1 MSFVHLHSHSEY
13 SLLDGASR
21 IKEMF
26 ARAKELEMPAVAL
39 TDHGVMYGAIPF
51 YLAGKSAG
59 VKPLVG
65 MEAYVAPNSRLDR
78 STRAE
83 GSYHHLTL
91 ISSNLKGYQ
100 NLVKLSSLGFIEGY
114 DQRTRR
120 PRLDREILARHNE
133 GLIVLSGCLS
143 GELAKN
149 VVNGRLPEAMQTAR
163 DYQEIFGDHY
173 FLEIQQQGVQGQEM
187 LNVEIRRIGKELGIP
202 LVATNDSHYTCK
214 EDAEAHDILLCI
226 QTGKELSDT
235 KRMKF
240 DTDEFYM
247 KSREEMLKAFPDYN
261 DAVENTIGVAEMCDL
276 EIDMYKMLLPTFEVP
291 EGHTIQSYLRQ
302 QAELGM
308 RRRFQ
313 PLTKEVEDRLNMELR
328 VIDEMG
334 FSAYFLI
341 VSDFVQWAKS
351 QKIRVGPGR
360 GSVGGSI
367 VAYCLAITELDP
379 IRWKLGFERFLNP
392 GRKSMPDI
400 DIDLDDRRRGEVIKY
415 VSQKYGED
423 RVAQIITFST
433 IKAKAAIRDGARVL
447 GMPYAVGDRLAKM
460 YPPLILGKEA
470 PFDACFDKN
479 YEWPPHT
486 GHNDAFSSAQE
497 LRQAYETEDVSK
509 QVIETARKLEG
520 LRRQHSVHA
529 AGVVIGRE
537 PLTNICPVQRTD
549 GDIVTQYEM
558 GAIEQIG
565 LLKMD
570 FLGLRN
576 LTVIGDTILHM
587 KDNRGIE
594 VDPDKLPLDDPKA
607 YKLLQDGNTAGVF
620 QMESG
625 GMTRLCRQLR
635 PDRFEEIAALIAL
648 YRPGPMDEIPRY
660 VKGKH
665 DPTSVSFFHTLLTEV
680 LADTNG
686 VIVYQEQVTEILQVV
701 AGFSPQDADMIRYAI
716 GKKKTSELVKWEV
729 QFHTGAQ
736 AAGLTT
742 QESQGLWDLI
752 KPFAGYSFNRAH
764 ANGYGLVAYQTTW
777 LKANYPVEYL
787 AALLTSAKD
796 RNDKMPMYLAE
807 TRTMG
812 VKVLPPSVN
821 ESDLDFKPRGDDILF
836 GLSAIR
842 NVGESVA
849 ERLIAARSKGGPFS
863 SFDDFC
869 RRVDPS
875 CLNKKVIES
884 LAKAGGF
891 DCLGVKR
898 APLLDRDPKNGGLCM
913 SERAARLVEAVL
925 AERKAEEAGQYSFFA
940 GEPEAPNFSAP
951 GVTVTFDGV
960 GDDIPNSELLKAE
973 KEMLGFYVSEHPLA
987 AIEGAMRTQIEVE
1000 IPQLADGPDGA
1011 IKTVGGILSRMTRK
1025 FTKKGDIWY
1034 AGVLE
1039 DLKANVEVTFWP
1051 NTVNE
1056 TSPELLCD
1064 DAIVIIKGRV
1074 ELRDEAVKLMV
1085 MKVTR
1090 PNITGAA
1097 EVLRIK
1103 LPAESLT
1110 QKRIDDLKAV
1120 LSSHPGSSPVHLHL
1134 SGGRKGDTV
1143 LKLGGG
1149 FTVELRNG
1157 LYGELQSV
1165 LGAGALLGGEKEP
1178 VPAARGNGWRN

>member
-1 MSFVHLHSHSEY
+1 MIGPSYTAVVPLPQWTQEANTLSFVHLHSHSEY

-51 YLAGKSAG
+51 YLAGKAAG

-78 STRAE
+78 STRQE
-83 GSYHHLTL
+83 GSYHHLTM

-120 PRLDREILARHNE
+120 PRLDREILDKYNE
-133 GLIVLSGCLS
+133 GIIVLSGCLS

-149 VVNGRLPEAMQTAR
+149 IVNGRLPEAMQTAR
-163 DYQEIFGDHY
+163 DYREIFGDRY

-187 LNVEIRRIGKELGIP
+187 LNVEVRRIGKELGIP

-247 KSREEMLKAFPDYN
+247 KSREEMVQAFPDYQ
-261 DAVENTIGVAEMCDL
+261 DAVENTVGVAEMCDL

-291 EGHTIQSYLRQ
+291 EGHTIQSYLRE
-302 QAELGM
+302 QAALGM
-308 RRRFQ
+308 RRRYQ

-470 PFDACFDKN
+470 PFAACFDKN

-486 GHNDAFSSAQE
+486 GHNDAFSAAQE

-537 PLTNICPVQRTD
+537 PLNNICPVQRTD

-565 LLKMD
+565 L
-570 FLGLRN
+570 
-576 LTVIGDTILHM
+576 
-587 KDNRGIE
+587 
-594 VDPDKLPLDDPKA
+594 
-607 YKLLQDGNTAGVF
+607 
-620 QMESG
+620 
-625 GMTRLCRQLR
+625 
-635 PDRFEEIAALIAL
+635 
-648 YRPGPMDEIPRY
+648 
-660 VKGKH
+660 
-665 DPTSVSFFHTLLTEV
+665 
-680 LADTNG
+680 
-686 VIVYQEQVTEILQVV
+686 
-701 AGFSPQDADMIRYAI
+701 
-716 GKKKTSELVKWEV
+716 
-729 QFHTGAQ
+729 
-736 AAGLTT
+736 
-742 QESQGLWDLI
+742 
-752 KPFAGYSFNRAH
+752 
-764 ANGYGLVAYQTTW
+764 
-777 LKANYPVEYL
+777 
-787 AALLTSAKD
+787 
-796 RNDKMPMYLAE
+796 
-807 TRTMG
+807 
-812 VKVLPPSVN
+812 
-821 ESDLDFKPRGDDILF
+821 
-836 GLSAIR
+836 
-842 NVGESVA
+842 
-849 ERLIAARSKGGPFS
+849 
-863 SFDDFC
+863 
-869 RRVDPS
+869 
-875 CLNKKVIES
+875 
-884 LAKAGGF
+884 
-891 DCLGVKR
+891 
-898 APLLDRDPKNGGLCM
+898 
-913 SERAARLVEAVL
+913 
-925 AERKAEEAGQYSFFA
+925 
-940 GEPEAPNFSAP
+940 
-951 GVTVTFDGV
+951 
-960 GDDIPNSELLKAE
+960 
-973 KEMLGFYVSEHPLA
+973 
-987 AIEGAMRTQIEVE
+987 
-1000 IPQLADGPDGA
+1000 
-1011 IKTVGGILSRMTRK
+1011 
-1025 FTKKGDIWY
+1025 
-1034 AGVLE
+1034 
-1039 DLKANVEVTFWP
+1039 
-1051 NTVNE
+1051 
-1056 TSPELLCD
+1056 
-1064 DAIVIIKGRV
+1064 
-1074 ELRDEAVKLMV
+1074 
-1085 MKVTR
+1085 
-1090 PNITGAA
+1090 
-1097 EVLRIK
+1097 
-1103 LPAESLT
+1103 
-1110 QKRIDDLKAV
+1110 
-1120 LSSHPGSSPVHLHL
+1120 
-1134 SGGRKGDTV
+1134 
-1143 LKLGGG
+1143 
-1149 FTVELRNG
+1149 
-1157 LYGELQSV
+1157 
-1165 LGAGALLGGEKEP
+1165 
-1178 VPAARGNGWRN
+1178 

>member
-1 MSFVHLHSHSEY
+1 
-13 SLLDGASR
+13 
-21 IKEMF
+21 MF
-26 ARAKELEMPAVAL
+26 ARAKMLEMPAIAL
-39 TDHGVMYGAIPF
+39 TDHGVMYGAVPF
-51 YLAGKSAG
+51 YLAGRSAG
-59 VKPLVG
+59 VKPLIG

-78 STRAE
+78 SSRQQQ
-83 GSYHHLTL
+83 SYHHLTM
-91 ISSNLKGYQ
+91 IAADKSGYQ
-100 NLVKLSSLGFIEGY
+100 NLVRLSSLGFLEGY

-120 PRLDREILARHNE
+120 PRLDRELLDKYRE
-133 GLIVLSGCLS
+133 GIVVLSGCLS

-149 VVNGRLPEAMQTAR
+149 VVNGRLEEARKTAHAYR
-163 DYQEIFGDHY
+163 EIFGDRY
-173 FLEIQQQGVQGQEM
+173 FLEIQQQGVEGQEM
-187 LNVEIRRIGKELGIP
+187 LNQQIRKIGQEMNIP

-240 DTDEFYM
+240 DTDQFYL
-247 KSREEMLKAFPDYN
+247 KSRQEMLDAFPDYQ
-261 DAVENTIGVAEMCDL
+261 DAVDNTVGVAELCDVEL
-276 EIDMYKMLLPTFEVP
+276 EFHQMLLPTFEVP
-291 EGHTIQSYLRQ
+291 EGHTITSFLLEQTELGLRRRYQ
-302 QAELGM
+302 PVTKQAE
-308 RRRFQ
+308 
-313 PLTKEVEDRLNMELR
+313 DRMHMELR

-341 VSDFVQWAKS
+341 VADFVQWAKN

-367 VAYCLAITELDP
+367 VAYCLGITELDP
-379 IRWKLGFERFLNP
+379 LRWKLGFERFLNP

-423 RVAQIITFST
+423 KVAQIITFST

-447 GMPYAVGDRLAKM
+447 GMPYSVGDRLAKM

-470 PFDACFDKN
+470 PFDACFDKDV
-479 YEWPPHT
+479 EWPPHT
-486 GHNDAFSSAQE
+486 GGNDAFGAAQE
-497 LRQAYETEDVSK
+497 LRQAYASEDASR
-509 QVIETARKLEG
+509 QVIDTARKLEG

-529 AGVVIGRE
+529 AGVVIGQE
-537 PLTNICPVQRTD
+537 PLTNVCPVQRTD

-558 GAIEQIG
+558 GAVEQIG

-576 LTVIGDTILHM
+576 LTVIGDAIEHARN
-587 KDNRGIE
+587 NRGVEI
-594 VDPDKLPLDDPKA
+594 DPDKLDLDDQKA
-607 YKLLQDGNTAGVF
+607 FGLLRDGRTAGVF

-665 DPTSVSFFHTLLTEV
+665 QPDSVSYFHALLEDV
-680 LADTNG
+680 LEDTNG
-686 VIVYQEQVTEILQVV
+686 VIVYQEQVTMILQVV

-716 GKKKTSELVKWEV
+716 GKKKTSELVKWES
-729 QFHTGAQ
+729 QFHSGAQ
-736 AAGLTT
+736 AAGLTP

-764 ANGYGLVAYQTTW
+764 ANGYGLVAYQTIW
-777 LKANYPVEYL
+777 LKANYPVEYM

-796 RNDKMPMYLAE
+796 RNDKMPIYLAE
-807 TRTMG
+807 TRDMG

-821 ESDLDFKPRGDDILF
+821 ESDLDFKPRGEDILF

-842 NVGESVA
+842 NVGASVA
-849 ERLIAARSKGGPFS
+849 ERLIAARSKGGPFA

-898 APLLDRDPKNGGLCM
+898 GPLLERDPKNGGLCI
-913 SERAARLVEAVL
+913 SERAARLVEAIM

-940 GEPEAPNFSAP
+940 GEPEVQEVP
-951 GVTVTFDGV
+951 GVTVSFDGAP
-960 GDDIPNSELLKAE
+960 DDIPGADLLKAE
-973 KEMLGFYVSEHPLA
+973 KEMLGFYVSDHPLA
-987 AIEGAMRTQIEVE
+987 AVETAMRAQTEVE
-1000 IPQLADGPDGA
+1000 VFALADGPDGA
-1011 IKTVGGILSRMTRK
+1011 VKVVGGILSRMTRK

-1034 AGVLE
+1034 QGVLE

-1051 NTVNE
+1051 QTVNE
-1056 TSPELLCD
+1056 TSPELLRD
-1064 DAIVIIKGRV
+1064 DAMVIIKGRV
-1074 ELRDEAVKLMV
+1074 ELRDESVKLMAL
-1085 MKVTR
+1085 KVSKPDTS
-1090 PNITGAA
+1090 GAA
-1097 EVLRIK
+1097 DVLRIQI
-1103 LPAESLT
+1103 PADALT
-1110 QKRIDDLKAV
+1110 QNRINDLKAV

-1134 SGGRKGDTV
+1134 SGGSTGETV

-1157 LYGELQSV
+1157 LYAELQSV
-1165 LGAGALLGGEKEP
+1165 LGTGSLLNAG
-1178 VPAARGNGWRN
+1178 

>member
-1 MSFVHLHSHSEY
+1 
-13 SLLDGASR
+13 
-21 IKEMF
+21 MF
-26 ARAKELEMPAVAL
+26 ARAKVLGMPAVAL

-59 VKPLVG
+59 VKPLIG

-78 STRAE
+78 STRHHD
-83 GSYHHLTL
+83 SYHHLTM
-91 ISSNLKGYQ
+91 ISANNTGYQ
-100 NLVKLSSLGFIEGY
+100 NLVRLSSLGFTEGY

-120 PRLDREILARHNE
+120 PRLDRELLDRYSDGIV
-133 GLIVLSGCLS
+133 VLSGCLS

-149 VVNGRLPEAMQTAR
+149 VVNGRLSEALQTAR
-163 DYQEIFGDHY
+163 DYREIFGDRY
-173 FLEIQQQGVQGQEM
+173 FLEIQQQGVAGQDM
-187 LNVEIRRIGKELGIP
+187 LNIEVRKIGKELGIP

-247 KSREEMLKAFPDYN
+247 KSREEMLKAFPDYP
-261 DAVENTIGVAEMCDL
+261 DAVENTVGVAEKCDVEL
-276 EIDMYKMLLPTFEVP
+276 ELYKMLLPTFEVP
-291 EGHTIQSYLRQ
+291 EGHTITTYLKQ
-302 QAELGM
+302 QAEAGL
-308 RRRFQ
+308 RRRYQ
-313 PLTKEVEDRLNMELR
+313 PLTSECEDRLHMELR

-367 VAYCLAITELDP
+367 VAYCLGITELDP

-400 DIDLDDRRRGEVIKY
+400 DIDLDDRRRGEVIRY

-460 YPPLILGKEA
+460 YPPLVLGKEA
-470 PFDACFDKN
+470 PFEACFDKN
-479 YEWPPHT
+479 VEWPAHT
-486 GHNDAFSSAQE
+486 GHNDAYAAAQE
-497 LRQAYETEDVSK
+497 LRQAYETEEASK

-570 FLGLRN
+570 VLGLRN
-576 LTVIGDTILHM
+576 LTVIGDTVDHLRA
-587 KDNRGIE
+587 NRGVEI
-594 VDPDKLPLDDPKA
+594 DPDKLPLDDPKA

-665 DPTSVSFFHTLLTEV
+665 QPDSISYFHPLLAHV
-680 LADTNG
+680 LEDTNG
-686 VIVYQEQVTEILQVV
+686 VIVYQEQVTMILQVV

-716 GKKKTSELVKWEV
+716 GKKKTSELVKWET
-729 QFHTGAQ
+729 QFHAGAQ
-736 AAGLTT
+736 AAGLTA

-787 AALLTSAKD
+787 GALLTSAKD

-807 TRTMG
+807 TRAMG
-812 VKVLPPSVN
+812 VNVRPPSVN
-821 ESDLDFKPRGDDILF
+821 DSDLDFKPRGDDVLF

-849 ERLIAARSKGGPFS
+849 ERLLAARNKGGPFS

-898 APLLDRDPKNGGLCM
+898 GDLLERDPRNGGLCM
-913 SERAARLVEAVL
+913 SEGATRLVEAVL

-940 GEPEAPNFSAP
+940 GEPEVRHFSVP
-951 GVTVTFDGV
+951 GATVKLDGV
-960 GDDIPNSELLKAE
+960 GDDIANGDLLKAE

-987 AIEGAMRTQIEVE
+987 AIQSAMRLQTDVE
-1000 IPQLADGPDGA
+1000 IPSLAEGPDGA
-1011 IKTVGGILSRMTRK
+1011 VKVVGGILSRMVRK

-1034 AGVLE
+1034 QGVLE
-1039 DLKANVEVTFWP
+1039 DMLANVEVTFWP
-1051 NTVNE
+1051 QTVNE
-1056 TSPELLCD
+1056 TSPELLSD
-1064 DAIVIIKGRV
+1064 DALVIIKGRI
-1074 ELRDEAVKLMV
+1074 ELRDENVKV
-1085 MKVTR
+1085 MALKVSR
-1090 PNITGAA
+1090 PDISGAA
-1097 EVLRIK
+1097 DVLRIK

-1110 QKRIDDLKAV
+1110 QNRINDLKAV
-1120 LSSHPGSSPVHLHL
+1120 LASHPGSSPVHLHL
-1134 SGGRKGDTV
+1134 SGGRNGDTV

-1157 LYGELQSV
+1157 LYAELQSV
-1165 LGAGALLGGEKEP
+1165 LGAGSLLNG
-1178 VPAARGNGWRN
+1178 AR